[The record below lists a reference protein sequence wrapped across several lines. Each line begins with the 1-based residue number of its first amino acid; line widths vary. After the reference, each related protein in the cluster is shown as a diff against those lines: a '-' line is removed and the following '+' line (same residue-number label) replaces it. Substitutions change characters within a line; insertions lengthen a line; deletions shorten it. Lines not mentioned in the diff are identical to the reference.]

1 MRTAFKVLG
10 PLEVWRDGEPVQIP
24 AGRTRVLLAS
34 LLLRAGET
42 VSVDTLVER
51 LWDGAPPSPHRARA
65 TLHMAMTRLRQ
76 ALGESNVVRT
86 TPNGYVAEV
95 GPDELDLHAFRRL
108 AEQGRFADA
117 LALYRGEPL
126 SDVRSD
132 VLHAEE
138 VEPLLEER
146 LTVLERRIDADLD
159 AGRSAELVAE
169 LRALTTRHPLRERF
183 WGQLMLALSRSG
195 RQADALATYR
205 AVTRLLDD
213 ELGVAPGPELR
224 EVHQTVLSGAP
235 HTPPWPLP
243 RQLPPDIADFVGR
256 EDLHREV
263 TAVFTATSSPTAVP
277 IAVVTGPPGS
287 GKSALTV
294 HLAHRLSDRFP
305 DGQLFVRL
313 GDGTHR
319 PRDTGEVLAEL
330 LAGVGVGLASIPED
344 VEARAAAFRSRIAGR
359 AVLLVLDGA
368 ADLDQVRLLLPGGA
382 RCAVLVSSRHHL
394 AGLPGSRVLRLDPLD
409 HADALRLLSG
419 IIGADRVDRERTSAD
434 AVVEATGGL
443 PLALRIVGA
452 RLATRPSLPLSAL
465 AVRLSD
471 ERRRLDELSTAD
483 MEVRAGFELS
493 YAALDDHVALAFR
506 RLGLLGPLDFAAWS
520 LSVLTDGDGE
530 RLVEELVNA
539 NLVQETG
546 VDATGEARYRLH
558 DLLAVYA
565 AELVAQDDP
574 ADNRAHLR
582 RHAEALLLL
591 ADLAQHD
598 TRVYVDMLP
607 MRPVHVHEPALAHD
621 AERLTRSGAA
631 WLVSEQRQIVRA
643 VEVAAREGWPGV
655 AADLA
660 DRASHLDLDV
670 FIGSAGLAR
679 LHALASRSAQAVGDT
694 NLALRMEHH
703 RLSEAAKNIVDA
715 ALIDDFRRCA
725 EGLEAIGDTLTLAC
739 HLATWAYYQSVYDGK
754 PAVDLAER
762 AATLAREAGDESV
775 YLSALREHASMV
787 AWAGRM
793 QDALPLFEEAI
804 ALSRTQPDK
813 LSEAQVQHRIS
824 MYALRN
830 GDLTLAAETSRKT
843 LDLLADTHDLRATAY
858 VLSHASRV
866 DAGLGNHD
874 SAIARARRAY
884 EIFTG
889 LAEGIGSATAA
900 ANVAESYLAADR
912 PAEASAFLETA
923 IPAHEGV
930 GAAEALERMSEAL
943 IAARRASRER

>member
-10 PLEVWRDGEPVQIP
+10 PLEVRRDGELVGVP
-24 AGRTRVLLAS
+24 AGRARVLLAS
-34 LLLRAGET
+34 LLLRAGEV

-65 TLHMAMTRLRQ
+65 TLHMVMTRLRQ

-86 TPNGYVAEV
+86 TPNGYVADL
-95 GPDELDLHAFRRL
+95 GPDELDLHVFRRL

-146 LTVLERRIDADLD
+146 LVVLERRIDADLD

-183 WGQLMLALSRSG
+183 WGQLMLALARSG

-205 AVTRLLDD
+205 SVTTLLDD

-224 EVHQTVLSGAP
+224 EVHQAVLSGAP
-235 HTPPWPLP
+235 HAPAWPLP

-256 EDLHREV
+256 EDPHREV
-263 TAVFTATSSPTAVP
+263 TAVFTTPTSPTAVP
-277 IAVVTGPPGS
+277 IAVITGPPGS

-313 GDGTHR
+313 GDGTNR

-330 LAGVGVGLASIPED
+330 LTGVGVGLASIPED
-344 VEARAAAFRSRIAGR
+344 VEARAAAFRSRVAGR

-368 ADLDQVRLLLPGGA
+368 ADLDQVRLLLPGSASCG
-382 RCAVLVSSRHHL
+382 VLISSRHHL
-394 AGLPGSRVLRLDPLD
+394 TGLPGSRVLRLDPLD

-419 IIGADRVDRERTSAD
+419 IIGPERVERERGSAD
-434 AVVEATGGL
+434 VVVEATGGL

-465 AVRLSD
+465 AARLSD

-493 YAALDDHVALAFR
+493 YAELDDDVATAFR
-506 RLGLLGPLDFAAWS
+506 RLGLLGPFDFAAWS
-520 LSVLTDGDGE
+520 VSVLTDGDGE
-530 RLVEELVNA
+530 RLVEHLVNA
-539 NLVQETG
+539 NLLQEAG
-546 VDATGEARYRLH
+546 VDATGEPRYRLH

-565 AELVAQDDP
+565 AELSAQDDP
-574 ADNRAHLR
+574 TENRARLR

-598 TRVYVDMLP
+598 TRTYVDMLP
-607 MRPVHVHEPALAHD
+607 MRPIHIVEPALAHD
-621 AERLTRSGAA
+621 AERLTRSAPA

-643 VEVAAREGWPGV
+643 VELAAREGWPDI

-670 FIGSAGLAR
+670 FIGSAGMAR
-679 LHALASRSAQAVGDT
+679 LHALSSQSAQAAGDT
-694 NLALRMEHH
+694 TLALRMEHH
-703 RLSEAAKNIVDA
+703 RLSEAAKDVVDA
-715 ALIDDFRRCA
+715 RLIDDFRQCA

-762 AATLAREAGDESV
+762 AATLAARTGNESV
-775 YLSALREHASMV
+775 YISALREHASMV
-787 AWAGRM
+787 AWSGRM
-793 QDALPLFEEAI
+793 ADALPLFEKAI
-804 ALSRTQPDK
+804 TLSRTQPDK
-813 LSEAQVQHRIS
+813 LSEAQVHHRIS
-824 MYALRN
+824 LYALRN
-830 GDLTLAAETSRKT
+830 NDLALAAEASRT
-843 LDLLADTHDLRATAY
+843 TMNLLADTHDLRATAY

-866 DAGLGNHD
+866 DAALGDHD
-874 SAIARARRAY
+874 SAIERARRAY
-884 EIFTG
+884 EMFTG

-900 ANVAESYLAADR
+900 ANVAENYLAANR
-912 PAEASAFLETA
+912 PAEALEFLEKA
-923 IPAHEGV
+923 IPTHEGV
-930 GAAEALERMSEAL
+930 GASEALERMAEAQ
-943 IAARRASRER
+943 AKARQASQTP

>member
-10 PLEVWRDGEPVQIP
+10 PLEVWRAGEPVPVP
-24 AGRTRVLLAS
+24 AGRARVLLAS
-34 LLLRAGET
+34 LLLRANET

-65 TLHMAMTRLRQ
+65 TLQMVMTRLRQ
-76 ALGESNVVRT
+76 ALGDVNVVRT
-86 TPNGYVAEV
+86 TPGGYVADV
-95 GPDELDLHAFRRL
+95 GPGELDLHVFRTL
-108 AEQGRFADA
+108 TEQGRFADA

-205 AVTRLLDD
+205 SVTRLLDE
-213 ELGVAPGPELR
+213 ELGVPPGPELR
-224 EVHQTVLSGAP
+224 EVHQAVLSGAP
-235 HTPPWPLP
+235 PAPAWPLP

-256 EDLHREV
+256 EDLHRDV
-263 TAVFTATSSPTAVP
+263 TAVFSPASATAVP

-294 HLAHRLSDRFP
+294 HVAHRLSDRFP

-313 GDGTHR
+313 GDGAHR

-330 LAGVGVGLASIPED
+330 LTGVGVGLASIPED

-368 ADLDQVRLLLPGGA
+368 ADVDQVRLLLPGGA
-382 RCAVLVSSRHHL
+382 RCAVLVSSRRHL
-394 AGLPGSRVLRLDPLD
+394 TGLPGSRVLRLDPLD
-409 HADALRLLSG
+409 HGDALRLLSG
-419 IIGADRVDRERTSAD
+419 IIGADRVHREREAAD

-493 YAALDDHVALAFR
+493 YAALDDHVAVAFR
-506 RLGLLGPLDFAAWS
+506 RLGLLGPVDFAAWS
-520 LSVLTDGDGE
+520 VSVLTDGDGE
-530 RLVEELVNA
+530 RLVEHLVNA
-539 NLVQETG
+539 NLLQETG
-546 VDATGEARYRLH
+546 VDATGEPRYRLH

-565 AELVAQDDP
+565 AELVARDDP
-574 ADNRAHLR
+574 TGNRDRLR

-591 ADLAQHD
+591 ADKAQHD

-607 MRPVHVHEPALAHD
+607 MRPVHLEEPALAHD
-621 AERLTRSGAA
+621 AERLTRNGAA
-631 WLVSEQRQIVRA
+631 WLVSEQRQVVRA
-643 VEVAAREGWPGV
+643 VEVAAAEGWPDI

-670 FIGSAGLAR
+670 FIGSAGMAR
-679 LHALASRSAQAVGDT
+679 LHALSSASAHAAGDT

-703 RLSEAAKNIVDA
+703 RLSEAAKDVVDE
-715 ALIDDFRRCA
+715 ALIEDFRQCA
-725 EGLEAIGDTLTLAC
+725 EGLEEIGDTLTLAC
-739 HLATWAYYQSVYDGK
+739 HLATWAYYQSVFDGK

-762 AATLAREAGDESV
+762 AATLARDTGDDSV

-787 AWAGRM
+787 AWSGRM
-793 QDALPLFEEAI
+793 SDALPLFEEAI
-804 ALSRTQPDK
+804 TLSRTQPDA
-813 LSEAQVQHRIS
+813 LSEAQVNHRIS

-830 GDLTLAAETSRKT
+830 GDLTLAAETSRRT
-843 LDLLADTHDLRATAY
+843 LALLEGAQDLRATAY
-858 VLSHASRV
+858 VVSHASRV
-866 DAGLGNHD
+866 DAALGNHD
-874 SAIARARRAY
+874 SAVERAQRAY

-900 ANVAESYLAADR
+900 ANLGESYLAAGR
-912 PAEASAFLETA
+912 PAEAVAFLEEA
-923 IPAHEGV
+923 IPTHEGV
-930 GAAEALERMSEAL
+930 GASEALERMAETMVRARQAL
-943 IAARRASRER
+943 EPN